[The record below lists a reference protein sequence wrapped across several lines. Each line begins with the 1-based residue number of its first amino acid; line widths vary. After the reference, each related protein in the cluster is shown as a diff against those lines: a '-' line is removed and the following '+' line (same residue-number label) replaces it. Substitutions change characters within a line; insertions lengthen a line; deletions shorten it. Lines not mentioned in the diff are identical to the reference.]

1 MKSLVRSRST
11 GEESLSEVSDK
22 EGPQQ
27 DSDYSGCSG
36 QSSPRYGSSCERD
49 AREEAEGVRSGDD
62 AASSA
67 RASGPTTNASSLD
80 VLAMLCVNEN
90 KESSSPKSPPPK
102 PPSELLRKEEVRPGV
117 VQELL
122 RGNVGMPMGPVD
134 QPVGAST
141 TQIDLIRAAL
151 AKRSQMSMTLPM
163 LHSAYQYQYQYQL
176 ITQQL
181 AQQAAYNFL
190 QAR

>member
-27 DSDYSGCSG
+27 DSDYSGSSG

-49 AREEAEGVRSGDD
+49 ASEEAEGVRSGDD

-67 RASGPTTNASSLD
+67 RASGPTASSLD

-134 QPVGAST
+134 QPFLGVST
-141 TQIDLIRAAL
+141 MQIDLIRAAL

-190 QAR
+190 QSR